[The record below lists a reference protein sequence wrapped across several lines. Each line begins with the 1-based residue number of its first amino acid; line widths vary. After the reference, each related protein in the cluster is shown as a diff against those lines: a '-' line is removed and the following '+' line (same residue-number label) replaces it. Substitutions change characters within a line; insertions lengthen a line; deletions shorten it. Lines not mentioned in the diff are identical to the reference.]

1 MQPKQHSR
9 GATAATSTRRTNPRS
24 QVDPPDGYAR
34 IICTTSMYAM
44 SRSLRLDA
52 AAVKVLAHPLRSRL
66 LSALRRGGPAT
77 ATALAQEF
85 ATNTGATSYHLRKLE
100 SVGLVVDTGE
110 GHGKRRLW
118 RAASAS
124 HQWEPSDFAGDED
137 TATALNWL
145 MRHYLSQL
153 VANYQ
158 LWLDVEESWPSQWRD
173 AATLDDDVVTVTAGQ
188 LKLLRSEVQD
198 VIERYRD
205 AGAGDQQARPV
216 AVHHVA
222 YPRDLRQGP

>member
-1 MQPKQHSR
+1 
-9 GATAATSTRRTNPRS
+9 
-24 QVDPPDGYAR
+24 
-34 IICTTSMYAM
+34 MYVM
-44 SRSLRLDA
+44 ESRSLHLDA

-100 SVGLVVDTGE
+100 SVGLVVDNGE

-118 RAASAS
+118 QAASAS

-158 LWLDVEESWPSQWRD
+158 LWLDVEESWPSEWRD

-188 LKLLRSEVQD
+188 LKALRSEVQD

-222 YPRDLRQGP
+222 YPRDLRQGR